1 MKKLLTISIPTFNR
15 AKELDNQLAWLVKEI
30 RGFEDDCEI
39 IISDNCSNDDT
50 QDVINKWQKA
60 FNNTTF
66 KSNRNSENIGW
77 MKNFVYCVNAATSHY
92 TWIVGDD
99 DLIYEG
105 TLAYV
110 LEKLKKNPDLSLLY
124 LNFLGRDKE
133 TGEVMGEHWFDTDL
147 EEKDISAGKAIFQ
160 QCLEKNI
167 GSVIFISATVFR
179 TDLARIA
186 LQKWPASV
194 ENWGGL
200 AYWNGY
206 CAAHGSVLV
215 TQENYLECAI
225 GVSYWQKD
233 PKAWF
238 GIRHR
243 DIPEVYL
250 KLQEIG
256 YSPNFCRRNILHI
269 LKEDLKGSELIPN
282 LKYFV
287 WCFKNSPFWS
297 MKVTSFFM
305 ATIGSVTFAMTAPEQ
320 ISETVVIN
328 SRLNSSYQE
337 IEKV

>member
-15 AKELDNQLAWLVKEI
+15 AKELDNQLAWLAKEI
-30 RGFEDDCEI
+30 KGFEDDCEI
-39 IISDNCSNDDT
+39 IISDNCSSDDT
-50 QDVINKWQKA
+50 QEVISKWKS
-60 FNNTTF
+60 FFNTTTL
-66 KSNRNSENIGW
+66 KSNRNRENVGW
-77 MKNFVYCVNAATSHY
+77 MKNFVYCVNAATSDY

-99 DLIYEG
+99 DLIYNG
-105 TLAYV
+105 ALAYV
-110 LEKLKKNPDLSLLY
+110 LEKLKKKPDLSLLY
-124 LNFLGRDKE
+124 LNFSGRDRE
-133 TGEVMGEHWFDTDL
+133 TGEVIGNHWFDTDL
-147 EEKDISAGKAIFQ
+147 EEKDISDGKAIFQ

-215 TQENYLECAI
+215 TKDNYLECAM
-225 GVSYWQKD
+225 GVSHWQKD

-256 YSPNFCRRNILHI
+256 YPRMFCKRNILQI
-269 LKEDLKGSELIPN
+269 LKEDLKRSELISN
-282 LKYFV
+282 LKYYT
-287 WCFKNSPFWS
+287 WCFKDSPFWS
-297 MKVTSFFM
+297 MKVASFFM
-305 ATIGSVTFAMTAPEQ
+305 AAIGSVTLAINAPEQ
-320 ISETVVIN
+320 ITETAIKNAGV
-328 SRLNSSYQE
+328 NSSYQE
-337 IEKV
+337 ARKS